1 MPVSPAYAPDPRF
14 FDLGEDYGDA
24 VRAADF
30 PQTILRVRNDRA
42 AASVGLETLTDA
54 EWIAHFGRF
63 QPLPGQPGP
72 VAMRYHG
79 HQFRSYNPDLGD
91 GRGFLAA
98 QLREKAL
105 PLKGGG
111 LGGGGATDPT
121 ADGAG
126 GSAKTVNALRATS
139 RNTLPPPPTP
149 TLPPSRG
156 KGDSRLLDLG
166 TKGSGQTPWSRAGD
180 GRLTLKGGVREVLAA
195 AMLES
200 QGVPTS
206 RAFSLIETGED
217 LERGDEPSPT
227 RSAVLVR
234 LSHSHIRFGTFQRA
248 AYLGRADMVEALVE
262 HARSLYHP
270 TVAPGNAPGFLRA
283 VVEASA
289 RLTARWIAAGFVH
302 GVLNTDNLNVTGESF
317 DYGPWRFLP
326 LYEPGFTA
334 AYFDQTG
341 LYAFARQP
349 EAVFWALTQLGGAL
363 KLVADAEPLTEAL
376 NGFGPAYIRELRAAF
391 LARLGVSSLGE
402 AADQRLLDATL
413 ALLREG
419 GEALR
424 WEPLFFD
431 WFGGF
436 ASSARALQGPRGK
449 LYQGETFDAFR
460 FALFEHAP
468 DRLQRL
474 EAPMFAAS
482 EPEEMLIDE
491 VEAIWAA
498 IDADDD
504 WAPLHAKLARLEAA
518 RQISSLN
525 PA

>member
-1 MPVSPAYAPDPRF
+1 MPVSPAYLPDPRF
-14 FDLGEDYGDA
+14 FNLGEDYGDA
-24 VRAADF
+24 VAAADF
-30 PQTILRVRNDRA
+30 PAAILRVRNDRA
-42 AASVGLETLTDA
+42 AASVGLDALTDA
-54 EWIAHFGRF
+54 EWISHFGRF
-63 QPLPGQPGP
+63 VPLPGQPGP

-79 HQFRSYNPDLGD
+79 HQFRTYNPDLGD

-98 QLREKAL
+98 QLR
-105 PLKGGG
+105 
-111 LGGGGATDPT
+111 
-121 ADGAG
+121 DG
-126 GSAKTVNALRATS
+126 
-139 RNTLPPPPTP
+139 
-149 TLPPSRG
+149 RG
-156 KGDSRLLDLG
+156 RVLDLG
-166 TKGSGQTPWSRAGD
+166 TKGSGQTPWSRGGD
-180 GRLTLKGGVREVLAA
+180 GRLTLKGGMREVLAA
-195 AMLES
+195 EMLEAL
-200 QGVPTS
+200 GVPTS
-206 RAFSLIETGED
+206 RAFSLVETGEA
-217 LERGDEPSPT
+217 LQRGDEPSPT

-234 LSHSHIRFGTFQRA
+234 LSHSHVRFGTFQRA
-248 AYLGRADMVEALVE
+248 AYLGRKDMIEALVE
-262 HARSLYHP
+262 HARALYHP
-270 TVAPGNAPGFLRA
+270 TVVPGDTPGFLRA

-326 LYEPGFTA
+326 HYEPGFTA

-363 KLVADAEPLTEAL
+363 KLVAEAEALTEAL

-391 LARLGVSSLGE
+391 LARLGVQSLGD
-402 AADQRLLDATL
+402 AADQRLLDTTL

-436 ASSARALQGPRGK
+436 ASSARALGGLRGK

-468 DRLQRL
+468 DRPERL
-474 EAPMFAAS
+474 EHPVFARR

-491 VEAIWAA
+491 VEAIWTA
-498 IDADDD
+498 IDDDDD
-504 WAPLHAKLARLEAA
+504 WGAFQAKITRVREAGEAR
-518 RQISSLN
+518 SLTDC
-525 PA
+525 